1 MSTTAETA
9 EFTSEKLREDL
20 RAVVTDAEE
29 LLRNSASQA
38 GEKVGDSAHAARVRL
53 QESLR
58 SARERLIAAEEAVA
72 EKAREA
78 ARMTDAYVHENPWK
92 SIGIA
97 ASLGVIV
104 GMLITRR

>member
-9 EFTSEKLREDL
+9 ELTSEKLREDL

-29 LLRNSASQA
+29 LLRTSATHA
-38 GEKVGDSAHAARVRL
+38 GDRVGDSAHAAQVRL

-58 SARERLIAAEEAVA
+58 AARERLISAEEAVA
-72 EKAREA
+72 RKAREA
-78 ARMTDAYVHENPWK
+78 ARATDEYVHENPWK

-97 ASLGVIV
+97 ASLGVIF
-104 GMLITRR
+104 GMLISRR